1 MVKLLLTI
9 ILLPL
14 AFAAFGQSCS
24 EMLSQAEQYYRDGQF
39 EDIKPKLCKCFGITG
54 SPGLMTSFRQ
64 AVERSVRNRTASK
77 SRFVYSLMMADRD
90 PELERLLKA
99 ERLAFNRY
107 DGLRGYPGTSKR

>member
-1 MVKLLLTI
+1 MPV
-9 ILLPL
+9 L
-14 AFAAFGQSCS
+14 APDAPGSVFFPEAARRIP
-24 EMLSQAEQYYRDGQF
+24 RDV
-39 EDIKPKLCKCFGITG
+39 GITG

-77 SRFVYSLMMADRD
+77 SRFVYSLMIADRD

-107 DGLRGYPGTSKR
+107 DGLRGYPGDVQEIALDLWTEAQDAVRDYRAKHP